1 MATSSGITSLYCT
14 NGNGLIFDFET
25 EQFTDSFRY
34 AIGIDQKIKFAPKL
48 RVACVYNLN
57 TGKYTYYR
65 PGTTD
70 KLIARL
76 LNADFIVS
84 FNGKCFD
91 LLVLQRHHR
100 LGKRKADQLN
110 RKLQSAGFNL
120 VTYDFHHDFVVLPN
134 GHVVIL
140 ANVLQPSSNGPAKS
154 GTQNVAGDALVDLD
168 TQFNPVWV
176 WNSFD
181 HLDLSR
187 RPMGFPDWT
196 HSNSILYTDDGNLLL
211 SIRHQNWVVKLDYA
225 NGAGSGNVIWR
236 LGPGGDFKL
245 LNGNDPQDWFYA
257 QHSPNFIGARSSGVF
272 SMILMDNG
280 DDRVVSPG
288 NACNGTS
295 EPNCYTTVLVFSI
308 DEAARTA
315 TLTFHKIFP
324 PEQYSFWGGSANPL
338 ANGNYEFDLCA
349 QPNTTSEINE
359 VLPTGELVWKMTSTG
374 ANFYRGNRIPSLYP
388 GVQW

>member
-1 MATSSGITSLYCT
+1 MVPQSGVELLDVTNSTDPNFTQAYATDLDGTLIWAYDFPDRKTDSIIQPIKQLP
-14 NGNGLIFDFET
+14 NGNFLLII
-25 EQFTDSFRY
+25 SY
-34 AIGIDQKIKFAPKL
+34 ASQQLVDGIPNNGEIVLL
-48 RVACVYNLN
+48 RE
-57 TGKYTYYR
+57 
-65 PGTTD
+65 
-70 KLIARL
+70 I
-76 LNADFIVS
+76 
-84 FNGKCFD
+84 D
-91 LLVLQRHHR
+91 LAGNPVRQIT
-100 LGKRKADQLN
+100 ADQLN

-120 VTYDFHHDFVVLPN
+120 VTYDFHHDFAVLPN

-140 ANVLQPSSNGPAKS
+140 ANALQPSSNGPAKS
-154 GTQNVAGDALVDLD
+154 GTQNVVGDALVDLD

-211 SIRHQNWVVKLDYA
+211 SIRHQNWVIKVDYE
-225 NGAGSGNVIWR
+225 NGAGTGNVIWR

-257 QHSPNFIGARSSGVF
+257 QHSPNFIGTRSSGVF

-295 EPNCYTTVLVFSI
+295 GPNCYTTVPVFSV

-315 TLTFHKIFP
+315 TLTFHKVFP
-324 PEQYSFWGGSANPL
+324 PEQYSLWGGSANPL

-374 ANFYRGNRIPSLYP
+374 ANFYRGNRISSLYP